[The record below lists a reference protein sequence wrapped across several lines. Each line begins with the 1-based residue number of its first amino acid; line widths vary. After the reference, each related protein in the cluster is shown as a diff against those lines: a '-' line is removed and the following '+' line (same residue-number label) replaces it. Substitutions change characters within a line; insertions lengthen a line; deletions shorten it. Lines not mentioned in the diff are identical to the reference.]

1 MAVEGREGRIEEYR
15 PPAWPEDFG
24 QRLERLMKM
33 AELSRQDLAE
43 LFGVTE
49 RTVQKW
55 LSGGKPSGG
64 NYWGIMKL
72 ARGIPGGFELML
84 HGDTGSNGGTEE

>member
-1 MAVEGREGRIEEYR
+1 MAVEGREFNIEEYQ
-15 PPAWPEDFG
+15 PPGWPEDFG

-49 RTVQKW
+49 LTVQKW
-55 LSGGKPSGG
+55 LMGGKP
-64 NYWGIMKL
+64 
-72 ARGIPGGFELML
+72 PGET
-84 HGDTGSNGGTEE
+84 TGAL